1 MAKKKEVAENAEATK
16 KKEVKKT
23 IGTVVTKNGKKYEVT
38 GENGKYWICKNTQFR
53 KMNVVFEKEKE
64 ND

>member
-1 MAKKKEVAENAEATK
+1 MAKKKEAK
-16 KKEVKKT
+16 GT
-23 IGTVVTKNGKKYEVT
+23 IGTVVTKDGKKYEVA

-53 KMNVVFEKEKE
+53 KMNVVFDNGKE

>member
-1 MAKKKEVAENAEATK
+1 MAKKKEA
-16 KKEVKKT
+16 KEI

-38 GENGKYWICKNTQFR
+38 GENGKYWICKNAQFR
-53 KMNVVFEKEKE
+53 KSNVVFEKGKG

>member
-1 MAKKKEVAENAEATK
+1 MAKKKEVAENVEATK
-16 KKEVKKT
+16 KKETKEI
-23 IGTVVTKNGKKYEVT
+23 IGTIVTRDGKKYEVM

-53 KMNVVFEKEKE
+53 KMNVVFEKGKE